1 MPLYIKKKL
10 IKKMKIAIST
20 DSGNVCA
27 HFGRAPEF
35 TFVTIENDQV
45 IEKKVL
51 QNPGHSVGS
60 IPQFVNQQG
69 AKHMITGGMGRRAEA
84 FFNQYGIE
92 VIVGVTGRIDDV
104 IKKILDGTLEGGESL
119 CAPGGG
125 KGYGVDKIHTEADNN
140 HEHHHFHE

>member
-1 MPLYIKKKL
+1 
-10 IKKMKIAIST
+10 MKIAIST

-35 TFVTIENDQV
+35 TLVTIENNQV
-45 IEKKVL
+45 IEKEVL

-60 IPQFVNQQG
+60 IPEFVNQQG
-69 AKHMITGGMGRRAEA
+69 AKYMIAGGMGRRAEA

-92 VIVGVTGRIDDV
+92 VIVGISGKIDDV

-125 KGYGVDKIHTEADNN
+125 KGYGVEKIHTDADDN
-140 HEHHHFHE
+140 HEHHHFQE

>member
-1 MPLYIKKKL
+1 
-10 IKKMKIAIST
+10 MKIAIST

-35 TFVTIENDQV
+35 TFITIKDNQV
-45 IEKKVL
+45 LKKEVL

-69 AKHMITGGMGRRAEA
+69 ASYMIAGGMGRRAED
-84 FFNQYGIE
+84 FFNQFGIE
-92 VIVGVTGRIDDV
+92 VIVGISGKIEDV

-125 KGYGVDKIHTEADNN
+125 KGYGVDKIHTDADDN

>member
-1 MPLYIKKKL
+1 
-10 IKKMKIAIST
+10 MKIAIST

-45 IEKKVL
+45 REKKVL

-69 AKHMITGGMGRRAEA
+69 AKYMIAGGMGRRAEA

-104 IKKILDGTLEGGESL
+104 IKKILNGTLEGGESL

-125 KGYGVDKIHTEADNN
+125 KGYGVDKIHTEADDD
-140 HEHHHFHE
+140 HEHHHFHG

>member
-1 MPLYIKKKL
+1 
-10 IKKMKIAIST
+10 MKIAIST
-20 DSGNVCA
+20 ESGNVCA

-35 TFVTIENDQV
+35 TFVTIEDNQV
-45 IEKKVL
+45 VKKEIL

-60 IPQFVNQQG
+60 IPQFVNQHG
-69 AKHMITGGMGRRAEA
+69 AKYMIAGGMGRRAED

-92 VIVGVTGRIDDV
+92 VIMGITGKVEDV

-119 CAPGGG
+119 CSPGGG
-125 KGYGVDKIHTEADNN
+125 KGFGVEKIHTEADDN

>member
-1 MPLYIKKKL
+1 
-10 IKKMKIAIST
+10 MKIAIST

-51 QNPGHSVGS
+51 PNPGHSVGS

-69 AKHMITGGMGRRAEA
+69 ANFMIAGGMGNRAEA

-119 CAPGGG
+119 CSPGGG
-125 KGYGVDKIHTEADNN
+125 KGYGVDKIHTEADDN

>member
-1 MPLYIKKKL
+1 
-10 IKKMKIAIST
+10 MKIAIST

-35 TFVTIENDQV
+35 TFVTIEDNQV
-45 IEKKVL
+45 LKKEVL

-69 AKHMITGGMGRRAEA
+69 AKYMIAGGMGRRAED

-92 VIVGVTGRIDDV
+92 VIVGISGKIEDV

-125 KGYGVDKIHTEADNN
+125 KGYGVEKIHTDADDKQD
-140 HEHHHFHE
+140 HHHFHE

>member
-1 MPLYIKKKL
+1 
-10 IKKMKIAIST
+10 MKIAIST
-20 DSGNVCA
+20 ESGNVCA
-27 HFGRAPEF
+27 HFGRAPVF
-35 TFVTIENDQV
+35 TFVTIEDNQV
-45 IEKKVL
+45 LKKEIL

-60 IPQFVNQQG
+60 IPEFVNQQG
-69 AKHMITGGMGRRAEA
+69 AKYMIAGGMGRRAEA

-125 KGYGVDKIHTEADNN
+125 KGYGVEKIHTDADDN
-140 HEHHHFHE
+140 HEHQHFHE

>member
-1 MPLYIKKKL
+1 
-10 IKKMKIAIST
+10 MKIAISS

-35 TFVTIENDQV
+35 TFITIEDNKV

-51 QNPGHSVGS
+51 PNPGHSVGS

-69 AKHMITGGMGRRAEA
+69 ANCLIAGGMGRRAEA

-119 CAPGGG
+119 CSPGGG
-125 KGYGVDKIHTEADNN
+125 KGYGVDKIHTEADDDY
-140 HEHHHFHE
+140 EHHHFHH

>member
-1 MPLYIKKKL
+1 
-10 IKKMKIAIST
+10 MKIAIST

-45 IEKKVL
+45 LEKKVL
-51 QNPGHSVGS
+51 PNPGHSVGS

-69 AKHMITGGMGRRAEA
+69 AKYMIAGGMGRRAEA

-119 CAPGGG
+119 CSPGGG
-125 KGYGVDKIHTEADNN
+125 KGYGVDKIHTEADDN